1 MEIKVDVQNDFPIIL
16 KKNRMINSWHKTDR
30 SLKDPKIMFVI
41 RLNPPEEL
49 MPTDVLKYVNNVLM
63 GNYLKNLFAIDYDLE
78 F

>member
-1 MEIKVDVQNDFPIIL
+1 
-16 KKNRMINSWHKTDR
+16 
-30 SLKDPKIMFVI
+30 MFVI